1 MNSRYTKYLEC
12 EELYLL
18 RSEISL
24 QLVFFIEWEDKRLG
38 YVENCTGN
46 VDIETFEKF
55 WKPSPFIYGT
65 SSIRPANN
73 LVGLV
78 EQKIQKSPEKFS
90 WAIKSDVNIE
100 CQFDF
105 SYYPFD
111 TQA

>member
-1 MNSRYTKYLEC
+1 MEC

-78 EQKIQKSPEKFS
+78 EQKIQRSPEKFS

-105 SYYPFD
+105 SCYPFD